1 MNLKMNVDNFCIF
14 FWVQGIGLQAKYL
27 FLLKLTPFFG
37 TTIQDFY
44 LSHRSMY
51 FKCAHFGKKIS
62 KSYHHNHFSLQKV
75 IDRRDT
81 QMQQPSTSDIWFN
94 QEHFHQKQW
103 QKVHLQGSP
112 TACRYLLKL
121 CSVWSTHV
129 PGALFSQIS
138 HIERLLFQWWR

>member
-1 MNLKMNVDNFCIF
+1 MNLKMNVDNFRIF

-62 KSYHHNHFSLQKV
+62 KLYHHNHFSLQKV
-75 IDRRDT
+75 ID
-81 QMQQPSTSDIWFN
+81 
-94 QEHFHQKQW
+94 K
-103 QKVHLQGSP
+103 
-112 TACRYLLKL
+112 
-121 CSVWSTHV
+121 
-129 PGALFSQIS
+129 
-138 HIERLLFQWWR
+138 